1 MRTRSA
7 GVPLRAPAR
16 TARRTTGTTPEPR
29 RPAVWGDCELRRS
42 ANEPDRSEPLR
53 PDGASD
59 PFADIL
65 RLTEASSVVSGG
77 FSARG
82 DWALRFPSFG
92 KLKLAAVARGTCL
105 LRLDGQKRGARL
117 EEGDVVFLPGPRGF
131 VLASDLSIAPKDARR
146 VGEGFAQIGD
156 GEGPECVVISGV
168 VSPHPSS
175 GSLLSEVLP
184 ELVHVHGASPEAA
197 PLRWI
202 LEQILE
208 ERRAVRPGRAIA
220 SALLAQLLFVQ
231 ALRAHLGG
239 SGRLPSGWLR
249 ALRDERL
256 APALRLMHGDPGR
269 EWTLGEL
276 AKASAMSRTRFATHF
291 KSIAGVAPLSYLTEW
306 RMRLAQRALRDDQDS
321 IGQIAAS
328 LGYASESAFSHAFK
342 RVTGS
347 APRHYRH
354 AARERGSTSPEGGG
368 LELGPRSAA
377 ERRASSDAAASARA
391 TFEAAAHGHAR

>member
-1 MRTRSA
+1 
-7 GVPLRAPAR
+7 V
-16 TARRTTGTTPEPR
+16 
-29 RPAVWGDCELRRS
+29 
-42 ANEPDRSEPLR
+42 
-53 PDGASD
+53 SD

-65 RLTEASSVVSGG
+65 RLTEASSVLSGG

-92 KLKLAAVARGTCL
+92 KVKLAAVARGTCL
-105 LRLDGQKRGARL
+105 LRLDGQKRGVRL

-131 VLASDLSIAPKDARR
+131 VLASSLSIPPKDARR
-146 VGEGFAQIGD
+146 VREGFAQIGD
-156 GEGPECVVISGV
+156 GEEPECVVLSGV

-184 ELVHVHGASPEAA
+184 ELVHVHAASPEAA
-197 PLRWI
+197 PLHWI

-208 ERRAVRPGRAIA
+208 ERRGVRPGRAIA

-239 SGRLPSGWLR
+239 AGRLPSGRLR
-249 ALRDERL
+249 ALRDERI

-276 AKASAMSRTRFATHF
+276 AKASAMSRTSFATHF
-291 KSIAGVAPLSYLTEW
+291 KSVAGVAPLSYLTEW

-321 IGQIAAS
+321 ISQIAAS
-328 LGYASESAFSHAFK
+328 LGYTSESAFSNAFK

-354 AARERGSTSPEGGG
+354 AARERTSTPPEPDAA
-368 LELGPRSAA
+368 ELAA
-377 ERRASSDAAASARA
+377 ERAESSPRPRSEDGEHAANGLSV
-391 TFEAAAHGHAR
+391 